1 MSGLPKKLHMKIIQL
16 AFALLISSNS
26 FAQFAVI
33 KDNDGYV
40 NIRTEASKGNN
51 ISDKLNNGFV
61 VYCFEPVNNW
71 INIDYSKNNKDLSGY
86 LYKDRVTYLSEFEKI
101 PLIKETK
108 TKVVFQK
115 ADITISIESKN
126 FQSNTAK
133 LSYFKDNK
141 SIVEKI
147 NGKQF
152 WGTDGEIPKTA
163 FKSITITI
171 GSQTIELP
179 KNAFEDL
186 YEPSLFNTKTNYDKN
201 SSILYISSSNSDGAG
216 SYELVWVIE
225 KGQYKE
231 RKVAYGF

>member
-1 MSGLPKKLHMKIIQL
+1 MKKIFLLCIIL
-16 AFALLISSNS
+16 SRINA

-51 ISDKLNNGFV
+51 ISDKLNNDFV

-86 LYKDRVTYLSEFEKI
+86 LYKDRVKYLSDFEKI
-101 PLIKETK
+101 PLVKETK

-115 ADITISIESKN
+115 GDIAISIESKN
-126 FQSNTAK
+126 FESSTAK
-133 LSYFKDNK
+133 LTFSKDK
-141 SIVEKI
+141 SFLEKI

-152 WGTDGEIPKTA
+152 WGTDGGIPKTA

-171 GSQTIELP
+171 ESQTIELP

-201 SSILYISSSNSDGAG
+201 SNTLYISSSNSDGAG
-216 SYELVWVIE
+216 SYELVWVIK

>member
-1 MSGLPKKLHMKIIQL
+1 MKKIFLLFIIL
-16 AFALLISSNS
+16 STISA

-33 KDNDGYV
+33 KDNDGFV
-40 NIRTEASKGNN
+40 NIRTEASIGNN
-51 ISDKLNNGFV
+51 ISDQLKNGFV
-61 VYCFEPVNNW
+61 VYCFEPAKNW

-86 LYKDRVTYLSEFEKI
+86 LYKDRVKYLSDFEKI
-101 PLIKETK
+101 PLVKETK

-133 LSYFKDNK
+133 LSYFKDSK

-147 NGKQF
+147 NGKHF
-152 WGTDGEIPKTA
+152 WGTDGEIPKTT

-186 YEPSLFNTKTNYDKN
+186 FEPNLFRTQINYDKN
-201 SSILYISSSNSDGAG
+201 SNALYISSSNSDGAG
-216 SYELVWVIE
+216 SYELAWVIE